1 VTLVLRRLGPG
12 NWSPVHID
20 WLQVLLDL
28 RTLGFALPVVAEH
41 TGIPRET
48 LRDWYERNTQPRHA
62 PGEVLIR
69 FWLNVTGRD
78 RAELPL
84 MPR

>member
-1 VTLVLRRLGPG
+1 MVKAAA
-12 NWSPVHID
+12 PVHID

-28 RTLGFALPVVAEH
+28 RTLGFKLPAVAEH

-48 LRDWYERNTQPRHA
+48 LRDWYERNMQPRHA
-62 PGEVLIR
+62 PGEVLIG
-69 FWLNVTGRD
+69 FWLQVTGKQR
-78 RAELPL
+78 EQLPI